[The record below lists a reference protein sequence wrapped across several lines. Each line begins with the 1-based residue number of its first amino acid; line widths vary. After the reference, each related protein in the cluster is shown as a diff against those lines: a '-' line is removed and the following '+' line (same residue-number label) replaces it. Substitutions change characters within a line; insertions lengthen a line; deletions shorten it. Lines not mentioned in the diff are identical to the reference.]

1 MKMKGTLRRQL
12 ILNIFKARSNLFC
25 QTFLQHSLLFVC
37 FVPIQIKGKHQCNSP
52 QTAHRHH
59 TRLGQALFVLE
70 LKVSKLFQTKTHP
83 ARRFLTNVLC
93 LCRCLR
99 SCPCLFILDM
109 RCIFLRNVE
118 GHILNYMW

>member
-1 MKMKGTLRRQL
+1 MQFPHKLPIGITHVSARR
-12 ILNIFKARSNLFC
+12 
-25 QTFLQHSLLFVC
+25 V
-37 FVPIQIKGKHQCNSP
+37 
-52 QTAHRHH
+52 
-59 TRLGQALFVLE
+59 FVLE